1 MHRKQS
7 WDPTPNDY
15 GPAVR
20 TAHGRIFCHLLH
32 PSGHDIQKNLG
43 HAAFF
48 YPSGDGECC
57 DHLLDGHE
65 SKPPVEADLVR
76 NQFDSLVGDDN
87 LEYKVS

>member
-7 WDPTPNDY
+7 RDPTPNNY
-15 GPAVR
+15 GPAMR

-32 PSGHDIQKNLG
+32 PSNHYVQKNLSR
-43 HAAFF
+43 AALFHL
-48 YPSGDGECC
+48 SGDGECC
-57 DHLLDGHE
+57 GHLLDGHK

-76 NQFDSLVGDDN
+76 NQFDSPVGDEN